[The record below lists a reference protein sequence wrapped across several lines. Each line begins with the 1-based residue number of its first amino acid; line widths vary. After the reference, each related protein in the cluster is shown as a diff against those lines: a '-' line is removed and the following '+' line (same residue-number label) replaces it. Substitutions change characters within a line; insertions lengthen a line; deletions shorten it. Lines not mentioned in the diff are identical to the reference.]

1 MSCLLICL
9 HFLFTF
15 FSQNSDQSSSEDD
28 LADRMDVDDREYKAK
43 SANNADD
50 VANKRYIKIVFKT
63 WCAYNIHLK
72 FSTPFWEVSA
82 FMTE

>member
-1 MSCLLICL
+1 
-9 HFLFTF
+9 
-15 FSQNSDQSSSEDD
+15 
-28 LADRMDVDDREYKAK
+28 MDVDDREYKAK

-72 FSTPFWEVSA
+72 SSTPFGG
-82 FMTE
+82 FQLL